1 MAYKIRWSQVALE
14 DRVSILSYMLEAGAD
29 TEAILR
35 LDDSILSAVEK
46 IKRFPDMGKSFPG
59 RPFRYVVHRV
69 YMIVYTLAMDEQ
81 IVILQIWDTRQDPVR
96 L

>member
-35 LDDSILSAVEK
+35 LDTSILRVSLNKRHVSRGTAQNPEK
-46 IKRFPDMGKSFPG
+46 RAWFVTS
-59 RPFRYVVHRV
+59 PFTP
-69 YMIVYTLAMDEQ
+69 IEQ
-81 IVILQIWDTRQDPVR
+81 IQFEWKQKTRTR
-96 L
+96 KKALSE